1 MLQLA
6 EETKI
11 FDFLSCMKFRASNF
25 SVCIKTDFEGQFIV
39 SDMSEIFEFPSQ
51 IFVSKFWSCKIDLHP
66 NVNREMFKW
75 GEFNVIIKMIYRE
88 ASPRKIPNLLY
99 ILALNRDFFK

>member
-51 IFVSKFWSCKIDLHP
+51 IFVSKF
-66 NVNREMFKW
+66 
-75 GEFNVIIKMIYRE
+75 
-88 ASPRKIPNLLY
+88 
-99 ILALNRDFFK
+99 